1 MSDKAYQIIGLT
13 GFIIAGFVFV
23 AVGIKF
29 GDNLTIIGSVI
40 WILSCIIWMIPLI
53 RHE

>member
-40 WILSCIIWMIPLI
+40 WILSCIISMIPMI
-53 RHE
+53 KRK